1 MRKRWIEFYNRST
14 LATKI
19 RFSYLVLLVPI
30 FSILFFS
37 IYNLWSGNQRY
48 EDMINS
54 TLVASEFSLDF
65 KKDFDYEIY
74 LVIVGN
80 KTLKESDVDPM
91 LRHAKNVVKV
101 LENITESQDNRDR
114 LQDIRKYLDSLQVYV
129 ARIDENMAEGNLY
142 EENMEI
148 WENDVQI
155 VTTLVRDEISQYTYY
170 EIQGIQKSKDD
181 YQKFYTWM
189 LRFCLIALVGVVVAV
204 GIMSYLIPLSIT
216 RPFKELSQV
225 TDEIAKGNLS
235 VRANVNT
242 GVEATALS
250 NSMNTMIDKINELLE
265 QVTTEQIRLRKAE
278 FELLQAQINPHF
290 LYNTLDAIIWLAE
303 AGEQKRVV
311 GMVRNLSDFFRTS
324 LNQGKDINS
333 IKEEMLHVKSYLEIQ
348 HVRYQDILS
357 YDIEVPEALY
367 IYSIPKITIQPL
379 VENALYHGIKN
390 KRGMGH
396 ISIRGEAGEKDFT
409 ITVTDDGV
417 GFDPQ
422 EKREDGDSHDGIG
435 IDETR
440 LRQVQSGIQNKVLTG
455 KDFYGLYNVCERIR
469 LNFGEEY
476 GIFIESVYGE
486 GTSVRVI
493 LPYVEA
499 K

>member
-91 LRHAKNVVKV
+91 LRHAKNVVKG

-250 NSMNTMIDKINELLE
+250 NSINTMIDKINELLE

-409 ITVTDDGV
+409 ITVTDDG
-417 GFDPQ
+417 
-422 EKREDGDSHDGIG
+422 IG

>member
-1 MRKRWIEFYNRST
+1 MRKRWIELYNRST

-37 IYNLWSGNQRY
+37 IYNLWSCNQRY

-80 KTLKESDVDPM
+80 KTLKESDVDTM
-91 LRHAKNVVKV
+91 LRHAKSVVKG
-101 LENITESQDNRDR
+101 LENITESQDNRAR

-170 EIQGIQKSKDD
+170 EIQGIQKSRDD

-189 LRFCLIALVGVVVAV
+189 LRFCLIALAGVVVAV

-242 GVEATALS
+242 GAEATALS

-357 YDIEVPEALY
+357 YDIEVPESLY

-396 ISIRGEAGEKDFT
+396 ISIRGQAGEKDFT
-409 ITVTDDGV
+409 ITVTDDG
-417 GFDPQ
+417 
-422 EKREDGDSHDGIG
+422 IG

-440 LRQVQSGIQNKVLTG
+440 FRQVQSGIQNKVLTG